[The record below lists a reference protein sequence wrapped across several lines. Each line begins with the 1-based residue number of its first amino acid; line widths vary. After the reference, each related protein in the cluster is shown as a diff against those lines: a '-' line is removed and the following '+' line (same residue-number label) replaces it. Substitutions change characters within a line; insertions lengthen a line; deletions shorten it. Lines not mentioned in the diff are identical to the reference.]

1 MSRSRIDGT
10 KVESMSIRTRLLLA
24 FGVVLGFCAIVAM
37 QGIRAV
43 SSAGD
48 LVVALYDE
56 PFMAVSHARS
66 AEAKFNIARAKMERG
81 ILLQDATAANMGA
94 LQNAMQDIFRDL
106 DIVQERM
113 TTAEVRAKTIV
124 EAKRLLRNLIATVA
138 SILDPPSGGVTQ
150 LPFPDSIS
158 QKVAEVSSALDQVTE
173 AASAYGFEFRSQ
185 AEAKVAEARS
195 NLIVLAVITGLTG
208 LLLSMATAF
217 SFIRPIRQAMAVS
230 ERIANGDLSSDVS
243 DDRRDEF
250 GRLLM
255 SLRKM
260 QDALRSQSADLDRRQ
275 GEKEGALAAETRRRE
290 LLEQEV
296 ASFRA
301 DTESVLAQ
309 VKDTSDL
316 LNATART
323 LSEIALEADQRISD
337 ATGAADETSNNVA
350 TVAGATEELSGSFGG
365 IVDQIIKTN
374 SAIARASH
382 TAEGAVEVI
391 NTLSISAKEIESVI
405 ELIQEIADQTN
416 LLALNATIEAAR
428 AGAAGR
434 GFSVVASEVKTL
446 ATQTGRATHEISVKI
461 TDVRNAVTH
470 SVEAIRSLS
479 DLMSDVGALTLGMT
493 ATIDQQSLSTSE
505 ISQSVQSAASATEHV
520 AKNIRRTAATVS
532 GTRRSASDLLSE
544 AGRLSEQAQ
553 VLRSSIDQFLK
564 NVA

>member
-1 MSRSRIDGT
+1 
-10 KVESMSIRTRLLLA
+10 MSIRTRLLLA
-24 FGVVLGFCAIVAM
+24 FGIVLAFCAIVAL

-43 SSAGD
+43 SSAGE

-81 ILLQDATAANMGA
+81 ILLQDATVTNMDA
-94 LQNAMQDIFRDL
+94 LQNAMHDIFRDL

-113 TTAEVRAKTIV
+113 KTADAREETIV
-124 EAKRLLRNLIATVA
+124 EAKRLIRNLIVAVA
-138 SILDPPSGGVTQ
+138 SILDPPPGGVTQ
-150 LPFPDSIS
+150 LPFSDSIS
-158 QKVAEVSSALDQVTE
+158 QKAAEVSSALDHVIE

-185 AEAKVAEARS
+185 AEAKVAESRF
-195 NLIVLAVITGLTG
+195 NLTALAGITGLAG
-208 LLLSMATAF
+208 LLLSMATAL
-217 SFIRPIRQAMAVS
+217 SFIRPIRQAMAIS
-230 ERIANGDLSSDVS
+230 ERIANGDLSEDVTE
-243 DDRRDEF
+243 DRHDEF

-275 GEKEGALAAETRRRE
+275 GEKEGALAAETHRRK

-337 ATGAADETSNNVA
+337 AAGAADETSHNVA

-365 IVDQIIKTN
+365 IVEQIAKAN
-374 SAIARASH
+374 SAIAHASH
-382 TAEGAVEVI
+382 TADGAVEVI
-391 NTLSISAKEIESVI
+391 NTLSSSAKEIESVI

-446 ATQTGRATHEISVKI
+446 ATQTGRATHEIGVKI

-470 SVEAIRSLS
+470 SVEAIRVLS
-479 DLMSDVGALTLGMT
+479 NLMSDVGDLTSGMT
-493 ATIDQQSLSTSE
+493 ATISQQSLSTSE

-553 VLRSSIDQFLK
+553 VLRSSVDQFLK
-564 NVA
+564 KVA